1 VKLTLISEQAVRL
14 EPNQG
19 ALTIDSISGEHTYS
33 PFHMIGGA
41 LGYCTLSV
49 LASWGAHAGLNTSDL
64 TLEVSW
70 TLGENP
76 RRIDAFDVRF
86 SWPSLPANRL
96 EAARRAAELCA
107 VHATL
112 SHRPRIA
119 IAPAAKASAGL

>member
-1 VKLTLISEQAVRL
+1 MKLTLISEQAVRL

-19 ALTIDSISGEHTYS
+19 VLTIESEAPEQAYS

-49 LASWGAHAGLNTSDL
+49 LGSWGSHAGLNTSDL

-70 TLGENP
+70 TFAENP
-76 RRIDAFDVRF
+76 RRIDGFDVRF

-96 EAARRAAELCA
+96 DAAKRAAELCA

-112 SHRPRIA
+112 THRPRIA
-119 IAPAAKASAGL
+119 IAPAGIPSARP